1 MSSEA
6 NIFTCE
12 YCGQVIIGKDECD
25 CWKARRAKRIAEQI
39 DRAELAI
46 REMFGEESAK
56 QGYAPVEDE
65 HIELMN
71 DIASL
76 IAHEKLAQ
84 VTLTLPSGIKAKLTR
99 GAKSAI
105 KVERSETKKASTEVV

>member
-25 CWKARRAKRIAEQI
+25 CWEARRAKRIAEQI

-46 REMFGEESAK
+46 CEIFG
-56 QGYAPVEDE
+56 VE
-65 HIELMN
+65 
-71 DIASL
+71 
-76 IAHEKLAQ
+76 AQ
-84 VTLTLPSGIKAKLTR
+84 IRATR
-99 GAKSAI
+99 P
-105 KVERSETKKASTEVV
+105 

>member
-1 MSSEA
+1 
-6 NIFTCE
+6 
-12 YCGQVIIGKDECD
+12 
-25 CWKARRAKRIAEQI
+25 
-39 DRAELAI
+39 
-46 REMFGEESAK
+46 
-56 QGYAPVEDE
+56 
-65 HIELMN
+65 MN

-84 VTLTLPSGIKAKLTR
+84 VTLTLPGGIKAKLTR